1 MNKSWMIAGAALLLA
16 GVGGAW
22 GWHAYT
28 HPDLDAPAPVPM
40 DVLDKD
46 GKLLGHH
53 LPPSADEIAGLP
65 NAEQVMLGRRL
76 LNETARLLPD
86 NVGNGLNCNSCHMA
100 NGREPL
106 RNHYLNAGGN
116 YPRYMPRPGK
126 EIDLTERINGC
137 FMRSMNG
144 KKLPVDSPEMQGML
158 AYMHWLG
165 DGMPKGAK
173 VAGRTE
179 GPIDT
184 SLVPDPVRG
193 EQIYAAQCASCH
205 GNNGE
210 GMKDP
215 FGDYIFPPLWGDDS
229 FNIGAGM
236 ARLYKAAAFVKHN
249 MPLAVTYEPPYGQTL
264 LPDQDAVDVAEYF
277 IKQPRPDF
285 AGKANDWLH
294 DKKPKDARY

>member
-1 MNKSWMIAGAALLLA
+1 MNKSWMAAAAALLLA
-16 GVGGAW
+16 GAAGA
-22 GWHAYT
+22 WHAYT
-28 HPDLDAPAPVPM
+28 PPDLDAPEPVPM
-40 DVLDKD
+40 EVLDKD

-53 LPPSADEIAGLP
+53 LAPSAQEIAGLS
-65 NAEQVMLGRRL
+65 NAAQVMLGRRL

-106 RNHYLNAGGN
+106 RNHYLNTGGN

-126 EIDLTERINGC
+126 EIDLAERINGC
-137 FMRSMNG
+137 FVRSMNG
-144 KKLPVDSPEMQGML
+144 RKLAVESAEMQGML

-165 DGMPKGAK
+165 RGMAKGAK
-173 VAGRTE
+173 VSGKTE
-179 GPIDT
+179 GPIDM
-184 SLVPDPVRG
+184 SLRPDPVRG

-210 GMKDP
+210 GMKDAS
-215 FGDYIFPPLWGDDS
+215 GDYLFPPLWGEES

-236 ARLYKAAAFVKHN
+236 ARLSKAAAFVKHN
-249 MPLAVTYEPPYGQTL
+249 MPLAVTYEPPFGQTV
-264 LPDQDAVDVAEYF
+264 LPDQDAIDVAEYF

-285 AGKANDWLH
+285 AGKVNDWPR
-294 DKKPKDARY
+294 DNKPKDARY